1 MPAGLE
7 TLRVKT
13 CCNQVEVGHEYLV
26 VMVVKLVAIH
36 LHCESRSHLFP
47 ELTNNPISGMSPQKL
62 VNRAY
67 SQEGMDRIAA
77 YVALGKPLAFQPQ
90 SFPAVK
96 VIFIQL
102 LDLL

>member
-1 MPAGLE
+1 
-7 TLRVKT
+7 
-13 CCNQVEVGHEYLV
+13 
-26 VMVVKLVAIH
+26 
-36 LHCESRSHLFP
+36 
-47 ELTNNPISGMSPQKL
+47 MSPQKL

-77 YVALGKPLAFQPQ
+77 YIALGKPLAFQPQ